1 MANERQKREVDR
13 LALTRGE
20 AAVALGI
27 SIPTLDRLVQRGLL
41 RPSRALRRPLFP
53 VPEIERFLR
62 ETSNSVEF

>member
-62 ETSNSVEF
+62 ETANSVEF